1 MNMQHDIAVADM
13 QLGDEIEGFY
23 VLSSASLRTTGAG
36 KPYLTGTLTDRTG
49 SVDLVVWDYTGE
61 LSADSAGTVVKVRGK
76 VSEFKGSRQ
85 FAAGRI
91 RPADGND
98 RYDLD
103 ELVPTAPID
112 RGAAM
117 REVEALIASME
128 DADYRRAAEAMLE
141 KKREAFARI
150 PAAKSVHHGFVGGLL
165 MHTLSMLRTADFLAG
180 EYAEVINRDLLLCGT
195 LLHDMAKAEEFT
207 FSPLGLATDYSLEGQ
222 LLGHPVMGAQAAAR
236 LAEELKLP
244 QEKSVLLQHMILS
257 HHGEPEFGA
266 AVRPMCAEA
275 ELLHLI
281 DMIDSRME
289 IYAETFS
296 ELEPGT
302 FSGRIFA
309 LEKKIY
315 KPQG

>member
-1 MNMQHDIAVADM
+1 MQHDIAVADM

-36 KPYLTGTLTDRTG
+36 KPYLTGTIADRTG

-112 RGAAM
+112 RGEAM
-117 REVEALIASME
+117 REVEALIASMA
-128 DADYRRAAEAMLE
+128 DTDYRRAAEAMLE

-244 QEKSVLLQHMILS
+244 REKSVLLQHMILS

-266 AVRPMCAEA
+266 AVRPMCAES

-289 IYAETFS
+289 IYREVLGATPLGGFS
-296 ELEPGT
+296 D
-302 FSGRIFA
+302 RVFA
-309 LEKKIY
+309 LDGKKLY
-315 KPQG
+315 HHE

>member
-117 REVEALIASME
+117 REVEALIASMG
-128 DADYRRAAEAMLE
+128 DADYRRAAEAMLA
-141 KKREAFARI
+141 KKREVFARI

-222 LLGHPVMGAQAAAR
+222 LLGHPVMGAQEAAR
-236 LAEELKLP
+236 LAEELHLP
-244 QEKSVLLQHMILS
+244 REKSVLLQHMILS

-266 AVRPMCAEA
+266 AVRPMCAES

-289 IYAETFS
+289 IYAEAFS